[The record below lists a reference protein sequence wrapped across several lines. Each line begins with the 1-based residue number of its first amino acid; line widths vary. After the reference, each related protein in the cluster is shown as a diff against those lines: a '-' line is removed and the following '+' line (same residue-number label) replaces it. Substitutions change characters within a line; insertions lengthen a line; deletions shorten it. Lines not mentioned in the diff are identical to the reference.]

1 MKQQRITGWKG
12 LDLRVNREIADEKTL
27 LVAKNVDLKRGGGLK
42 SRDQLRPLFQLDP
55 NSRGLYVVAGV
66 LRAAYPY
73 RVNTAFPVAP
83 NGVVYDFL
91 GDETGELVDGIQR
104 VTAVASWDNQP
115 YLCVLRYLPPVISAL
130 QVPNYEHHFI
140 PAVQYAAS
148 LSAHIVDGTH
158 LTLDEDLPVGL
169 TAADWV
175 GATIQIVNDP
185 LSNGGYVIQS
195 VSNVNAGGIVTV
207 TTAIPNATAR
217 VVRVVFYR
225 KHTTAVVTGFLP
237 GPALVLASEKIF
249 ASDIASGQVFFSS
262 TEFGPTDWAAVDDA
276 GRLPTQNNVGGDY
289 RVIGLSVFAGDL
301 VVMFRSACQ
310 VWAIDPDPAKM
321 SLKFNIGGSGT
332 TQPDTLANVQGD
344 LVYFGGGAF
353 RTISAVVTT
362 GQPKDSAD
370 IGAPIAP
377 LTALLTPEE
386 ATMKA
391 IWSPRRQQ
399 YLCVQGNTIY
409 AFTAYDDQNGWTTY
423 EIPSSIEVEAFA
435 ELDGVLYLRDRITS
449 MVYAFDA
456 SYEDEPDF
464 VWEVQTQY
472 LNGGS
477 KGFLKDWKFFQQVA
491 VGPVTVSFSTNPE
504 VGGDV
509 FDGFT
514 IPKGTTNDIGRVPV
528 MVMSDNLQVRFTGTT
543 QFELESFS
551 FFVEQGA
558 LT

>member
-42 SRDQLRPLFQLDP
+42 SRDQLRPLFQLDSS
-55 NSRGLYVVAGV
+55 SRGLYVVAGV

-73 RVNTAFPVAP
+73 RANVPVPLAP
-83 NGVVYDFL
+83 DGVVYDVV
-91 GDETGELVDGIQR
+91 EKTTVDTIER
-104 VTAVASWDNQP
+104 VVGVASWDNQP
-115 YLCVLRYLPPVISAL
+115 YVCVLRSPLTSL
-130 QVPNYEHHFI
+130 GNLSVPAYEHHFI
-140 PAVQYAAS
+140 PSVQYAAS
-148 LSAHIVDGTH
+148 VGADLSPLSQYQI
-158 LTLDEDLPVGL
+158 LLDNYPPGGVLP
-169 TAADWV
+169 ADWV

-185 LSNGGYVIQS
+185 LSSGSYIIQS
-195 VSNVNAGGIVTV
+195 VTQNMFNEWIVTV
-207 TTAIPNATAR
+207 TTPIPNNTNRA
-217 VVRVVFYR
+217 VRTVWYAAPSTYVD
-225 KHTTAVVTGFLP
+225 VGFSP
-237 GPALVLASEKIF
+237 GPALVLAAEKIF

-310 VWAIDPDPAKM
+310 VWAINPDPAKM

-423 EIPSSIEVEAFA
+423 EIPPSIEVEAFA

-472 LNGGS
+472 LNGGA